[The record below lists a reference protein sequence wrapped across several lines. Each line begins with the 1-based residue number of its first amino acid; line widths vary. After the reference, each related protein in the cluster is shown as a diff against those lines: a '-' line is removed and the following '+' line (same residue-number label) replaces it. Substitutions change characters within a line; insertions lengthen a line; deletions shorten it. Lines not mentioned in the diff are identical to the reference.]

1 MNVGLDPE
9 ALFAIY
15 ADWIAFLREKR
26 ITFEGQLAKVQ
37 GKDVPIKEVADQP
50 SSSNG
55 KTSEARLGTTD
66 TLLSD
71 PHLKTSSKKEKKS
84 KTVTPAPVLA
94 GTASPDDPPPMPEPE
109 IEPPLDEKT
118 DEIPEWLW
126 NSGAASN
133 KEDEEL
139 QPSVE
144 ADEDDQIDD
153 WM

>member
-26 ITFEGQLAKVQ
+26 AMFEGQLAKVQ
-37 GKDVPIKEVADQP
+37 GKDVSIKKVADQP
-50 SSSNG
+50 SNSNG
-55 KTSEARLGTTD
+55 KTSEARLGATD

-71 PHLKTSSKKEKKS
+71 PHQTTSSKKEKKS
-84 KTVTPAPVLA
+84 KTVTPTPVFA

-109 IEPPLDEKT
+109 IEPPLDEKK

-126 NSGAASN
+126 NPGASSN
-133 KEDEEL
+133 EEEEDL
-139 QPSVE
+139 LPLVE
-144 ADEDDQIDD
+144 ADEDDQMDD